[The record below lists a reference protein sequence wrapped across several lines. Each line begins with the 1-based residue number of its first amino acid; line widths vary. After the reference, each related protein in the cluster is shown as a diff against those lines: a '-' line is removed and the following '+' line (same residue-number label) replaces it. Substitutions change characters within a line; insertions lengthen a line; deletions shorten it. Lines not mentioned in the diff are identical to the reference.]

1 MRVLV
6 VEDEPSLVSFLV
18 PLLQREGFDAD
29 TAGTGAGALAA
40 IADRRP
46 DLVLLDIGLPDMS
59 GLAVCREIR
68 REPGHLPVIMLTG
81 LDTREDELAGFAAAA
96 DDYIR
101 KPFEPETLLARIRAT
116 LRLSGVDQAHLLRL
130 GDIDIDLRV
139 REARRDGAALGLK
152 PKEFD
157 LLAFL
162 VSHRGQVFGK
172 TQLLSL
178 VWGPDF
184 DGDPH
189 TVAVHIS
196 RLRAAVEPNPNRPKH
211 LLTRSNVG
219 YYVPKQDAP

>member
-6 VEDEPSLVSFLV
+6 VDDEPSLLSFLV
-18 PLLQREGFDAD
+18 PLLQREGFDTD
-29 TAGTGAGALAA
+29 TAATGTGALAA
-40 IADRRP
+40 IAGRRP
-46 DLVLLDIGLPDMS
+46 DLVLLDVGLPDMS

-68 REPGHLPVIMLTG
+68 RDPAHLPVIMLTG
-81 LDTREDELAGFAAAA
+81 LNTREDELAGFAAAA

-101 KPFEPETLLARIRAT
+101 KPFEPETLIARIRAV
-116 LRLSGVDQAHLLRL
+116 LRLSGADDAHLLLL
-130 GDIDIDLRV
+130 GNVEIDLRV
-139 REARRDGAALGLK
+139 REARRNGESLGLK
-152 PKEFD
+152 PKEFE

-196 RLRAAVEPNPNRPKH
+196 RLRAAVEPNPNRPTL

-219 YYVPKQDAP
+219 YYVPKDDPQ